1 MKKKRHD
8 NLAGRNFRFIDF
20 LVILLCLSGAAYSFK
35 LFWFDLFY
43 TISSRNE
50 KPLGVITLQHNT
62 VKRQFRD
69 SVRWDRLTIGSPLY
83 AGDLIRVAELSSL
96 AFMRDD
102 IQVEYVDYQ
111 MRRILPLADDGL
123 MQIEGN
129 VIVTAE
135 RGGIYYLNGTRIDA
149 GAGTVIKS
157 EAGDDGVSIQ
167 VLEGGDKVK
176 IEREGKT
183 REISA
188 GEMIDWDKTGKERS
202 IPSVVVTQPRPNA
215 RYLKNSSQ
223 PISAD
228 FSWKR
233 VNMASTEALYLE
245 IARDSGFTQIV
256 SAQNTF
262 DETARVSLDAGPWYW
277 RLSLAG
283 SEMTRGYIT
292 VVEASGPVLI
302 NPVKDSR
309 IYYTDTL
316 PSLSFQWSKTEGA
329 LEYYL
334 EVCDT
339 ADFNKPKIRKQVAA
353 NFYIEP
359 SLGPGTWYWHILP
372 VFPAGFTG
380 VAAYSST
387 GSFTVEPSTI
397 AEVVLPDPVIAAIP
411 PEPPAPEPVQEPTP
425 PEPPAPELLP
435 IPGSRSPASGRRIG
449 IEDLRARQ
457 INFSWN
463 RVPGANGYIITIYRQ
478 SANGLRQISQAG
490 PINRTGW
497 SLTDL
502 SILDNGSFFWQVEAV
517 NSRGNT
523 VEQHG
528 KIAQNLF
535 ILDIPRPGQ
544 PSVQSEGLRVEAA
557 EEETQIEDAGNS
569 TDE

>member
-1 MKKKRHD
+1 MKKQERD
-8 NLAGRNFRFIDF
+8 NLTGKGFRFIDF

-43 TISSRNE
+43 TINSRNE

-69 SVRWDRLTIGSPLY
+69 SVRWDRLTIGAPLY

-96 AFMRDD
+96 AFKRED

-111 MRRILPLADDGL
+111 MRRILPLTNDGL

-135 RGGIYYLNGTRIDA
+135 RGGIYYLNGSRIDA

-157 EAGDDGVSIQ
+157 ESGDAGVSIQ

-183 REISA
+183 REISS
-188 GEMIDWDKTGKERS
+188 GEMIDWDTTGKERS
-202 IPSVVVTQPRPNA
+202 VPGVVVTQPRPNA
-215 RYLKNSSQ
+215 RYLKSSLQ
-223 PISAD
+223 PVSAE
-228 FSWKR
+228 FVWKR
-233 VNMASTEALYLE
+233 VNMASTDPLSLE
-245 IARDSGFTQIV
+245 IAEDPNFTRIV

-262 DETARVSLDAGPWYW
+262 DERTRVSLNAGPWYW
-277 RLSLAG
+277 RLSFAG
-283 SEMTRGYIT
+283 SEMSRGYFT

-329 LEYYL
+329 SDYYL
-334 EVCDT
+334 EISDT

-353 NFYIEP
+353 NFYIDS
-359 SLGPGTWYWHILP
+359 SLGSGTWYWHILP
-372 VFPAGFTG
+372 IFPAGFTG

-387 GSFTVEPSTI
+387 GSFSIEQSNV
-397 AEVVLPDPVIAAIP
+397 AEVVLPEPVIAAAPPVPEITLPPVPEAAP
-411 PEPPAPEPVQEPTP
+411 PEPPP
-425 PEPPAPELLP
+425 LLP
-435 IPGSRSPASGRRIG
+435 VPGGRSPASGRRIG
-449 IEDLRARQ
+449 IEELRARQ

-478 SANGLRQISQAG
+478 SANGLRQISRTG

-502 SILDNGSFFWQVEAV
+502 SILDNGSFIWEVEAV

-523 VEQHG
+523 IEQHG
-528 KIAQNLF
+528 RIAQNLF
-535 ILDIPRPGQ
+535 IMDIPRPAQ
-544 PSVQSEGLRVEAA
+544 PRIQSEELRI
-557 EEETQIEDAGNS
+557 EEVQIEEAGNS
-569 TDE
+569 TNE